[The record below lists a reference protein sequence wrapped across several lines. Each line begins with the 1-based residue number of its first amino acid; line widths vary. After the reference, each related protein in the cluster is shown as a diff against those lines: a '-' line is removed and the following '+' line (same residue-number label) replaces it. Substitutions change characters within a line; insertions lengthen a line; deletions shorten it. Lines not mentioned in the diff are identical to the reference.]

1 MVITFSLRL
10 PRDGASVGLVR
21 HICRDALVGLGV
33 ASPCVSDVELAL
45 TEACTN
51 VLDHA
56 AGTAEDYEV
65 TVEINETKC
74 EIRVIDFGEGF
85 AHAGFPSADLAPSAE
100 SGRGIL
106 LMKALVDNVKFLS
119 RPEQG
124 TVVHLEKVLDL
135 EESSVLR
142 RLVPSAN

>member
-1 MVITFSLRL
+1 
-10 PRDGASVGLVR
+10 VGD
-21 HICRDALVGLGV
+21 I
-33 ASPCVSDVELAL
+33 ELAL

-56 AGTAEDYEV
+56 AGTADDYEV
-65 TVEINETKC
+65 SVEINETKC
-74 EIRVIDFGEGF
+74 EIRVIDSGEGF
-85 AHAGFPSADLAPSAE
+85 ADMGFPSADLPPSAE

-124 TVVHLEKVLDL
+124 TVVHLEKMLDL
-135 EESSVLR
+135 EESSILR
-142 RLVPSAN
+142 RLVSSSN